1 MNREVW
7 LGLFNES
14 FFNYI
19 LLSEYYEME
28 LEVSK
33 LQVYNM
39 NLL

>member
-7 LGLFNES
+7 LGLFNEN